1 MFIYFEIQLLFMT
14 ESFAVSFKFM
24 YLLIFGNLYSS
35 CSFFYRM
42 SKGMPIS
49 VRQWAIPWSNSGECA
64 AICTKSNSA
73 LSPYRQVSVWVSLH
87 NIEPH
92 AKYSSDW
99 SLSPLFHRFTV
110 FSLLTQVWFTVHSVY
125 FYPSICRTCLRP
137 LLICFHIY
145 STLMYIMTHV
155 SLTSMTHPSAS
166 KLPPSPSW
174 PDRLL

>member
-1 MFIYFEIQLLFMT
+1 MKWCIVFMFIYFEIQLLFMN

-35 CSFFYRM
+35 CSFSNRM

-49 VRQWAIPWSNSGECA
+49 VRQWATPWSNSGECA

-87 NIEPH
+87 NIAPH

-110 FSLLTQVWFTVHSVY
+110 FSLLTPVWYTVHSVY
-125 FYPSICRTCLRP
+125 VMFIP
-137 LLICFHIY
+137 LFAEPVCALYWSVFIFIPHWC
-145 STLMYIMTHV
+145 T
-155 SLTSMTHPSAS
+155 
-166 KLPPSPSW
+166 
-174 PDRLL
+174 